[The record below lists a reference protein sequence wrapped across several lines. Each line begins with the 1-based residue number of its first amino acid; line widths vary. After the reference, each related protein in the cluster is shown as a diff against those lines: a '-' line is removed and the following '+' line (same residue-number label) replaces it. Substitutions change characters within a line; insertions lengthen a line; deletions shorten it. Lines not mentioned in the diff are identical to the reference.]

1 MTREFCKALQETF
14 APHNVVGGYAHRQ
27 FNFEQFQVKML
38 GPKWIKPTLEEVTEI
53 SYRTLKRVRN
63 IQYVEKGGFLQGAED
78 YSIVIIPGY
87 QSSRTQHA
95 IAINDMDFDGRTIL
109 FSTSWH
115 AAYHITEKQI
125 ERYISFA
132 KEFFGM
138 FGRNV
143 PKVLD

>member
-14 APHNVVGGYAHRQ
+14 VPHNVVGGYAHRQ

-38 GPKWIKPTLEEVTEI
+38 GPGWRKPTLEEI
-53 SYRTLKRVRN
+53 KPIAHQALKRVRN
-63 IQYVEKGGFLQGAED
+63 IHYVEECGFLQGAED

-115 AAYHITEKQI
+115 AAYHITEKQM